1 MPEILIQ
8 DIADEIGKRFW
19 TPKRLNAL
27 FMSKVMRDGE
37 TMRNMIHG
45 DFGAAEEIMQA
56 LVRYYETHDKEEL
69 IECVDN
75 IAYDYPYVC
84 FTKKRQ
90 EDLNRDTSK
99 PTKAELERM
108 RWLAEFS
115 EKEQDK
121 FWADE
126 RLYEEAGIFAKYYG
140 NFFYYNRDGH
150 YIVDE
155 SKPIEIYE
163 NKLPYTLFD
172 ETYRESN
179 WLNLALYDKPHTIE
193 IKDEYAA
200 PFPQKK
206 YVNATV
212 IDVLR
217 QTLEKQKTAVYDCPR
232 TSESS
237 LDKICAEIYA
247 EDKLSAP
254 KFVKAVTMLNQRLTK
269 ALKGEEQLHKGD
281 FDAVAMLIDKA
292 PQYFEQIDY
301 AQQYGFYKSDA
312 GKELMK
318 FSFMT
323 SFTRRKRFS
332 EQAMNNYV
340 DAVANAGHWMN
351 GQHLMTKMI
360 LKNTQNLGGINRG
373 LLDLNVI
380 RPRPQKFN
388 GMESPR
394 FLQIL
399 NEYYNQDLERAKY
412 PNLIYQ
418 KPEKFFMKF
427 NLEQGR

>member
-1 MPEILIQ
+1 MVVMS
-8 DIADEIGKRFW
+8 
-19 TPKRLNAL
+19 PKRLNAL
-27 FMSKVMRDGE
+27 FMSKAMRDGE

-45 DFGAAEEIMQA
+45 NFGAAEEIMQA
-56 LVRYYETHDKEEL
+56 FVRYYETHNKDEL
-69 IECVDN
+69 IERVDN

-90 EDLNRDTSK
+90 EDLNRDISK

-115 EKEQDK
+115 EKEPDK
-121 FWADE
+121 FWVDE

-140 NFFYYNRDGH
+140 NFFYYNKDGH

-179 WLNLALYDKPHTIE
+179 WLNLALYDKPHTLE
-193 IKDEYAA
+193 IRDDFAA
-200 PFPQKK
+200 PFSQKK

-217 QTLEKQKTAVYDCPR
+217 QTLERQKTAVYECPR
-232 TSESS
+232 TGEPS

-247 EDKLSAP
+247 EEKLSAQ
-254 KFVKAVTMLNQRLTK
+254 KFVKAITMLNQRLAK
-269 ALKGEEQLHKGD
+269 ALKGEELLHNGD

-323 SFTRRKRFS
+323 TFTRRRFD
-332 EQAMNNYV
+332 EQVMNNYV
-340 DAVANAGHWMN
+340 ETVADAGHWMN
-351 GQHLMTKMI
+351 GQRLITKMI
-360 LKNTQNLGGINRG
+360 LENTRNLGGVNRG
-373 LLDLNVI
+373 LLDLNII
-380 RPRPQKFN
+380 RPRPEKFF
-388 GMESPR
+388 GMDSPNFVR
-394 FLQIL
+394 IL
-399 NEYYNQDLERAKY
+399 NSYYDRDLERMNYAAFVAEPHKE
-412 PNLIYQ
+412 PNKLLCLNTGRR
-418 KPEKFFMKF
+418 PE
-427 NLEQGR
+427 R

>member
-1 MPEILIQ
+1 M
-8 DIADEIGKRFW
+8 
-19 TPKRLNAL
+19 
-27 FMSKVMRDGE
+27 
-37 TMRNMIHG
+37 
-45 DFGAAEEIMQA
+45 
-56 LVRYYETHDKEEL
+56 
-69 IECVDN
+69 
-75 IAYDYPYVC
+75 
-84 FTKKRQ
+84 
-90 EDLNRDTSK
+90 
-99 PTKAELERM
+99 
-108 RWLAEFS
+108 
-115 EKEQDK
+115 
-121 FWADE
+121 
-126 RLYEEAGIFAKYYG
+126 
-140 NFFYYNRDGH
+140 
-150 YIVDE
+150 
-155 SKPIEIYE
+155 
-163 NKLPYTLFD
+163 PYTLFD

-206 YVNATV
+206 YVNAMV

-232 TSESS
+232 TGESS

-418 KPEKFFMKF
+418 KSEKFFMKF